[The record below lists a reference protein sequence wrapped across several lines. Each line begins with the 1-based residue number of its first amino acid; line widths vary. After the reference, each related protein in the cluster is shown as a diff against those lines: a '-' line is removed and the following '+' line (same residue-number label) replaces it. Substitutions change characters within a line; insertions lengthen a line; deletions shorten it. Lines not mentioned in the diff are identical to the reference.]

1 MLNASIRA
9 VRDVRFMADHERME
23 HAVRSIATM
32 GEPCEHDDEGLSALL
47 PLEWGLAA
55 ERGQAI
61 LHGFAVH
68 HSQEFRRGH
77 DETERSGSATLVG
90 GFRPWEGLAYA
101 SSRTSFV
108 ICPGTFWEGML
119 MGLQDHIGFTML
131 RPSLGEL
138 RTQMH
143 NN

>member
-47 PLEWGLAA
+47 PPDGVA
-55 ERGQAI
+55 EKRRFF
-61 LHGFAVH
+61 HGFAVH
-68 HSQEFRRGH
+68 HSQEFRRGGRRNI
-77 DETERSGSATLVG
+77 TERSGSATLVG

-108 ICPGTFWEGML
+108 ICPGTPPVGGGPMPTRDSTRWIE
-119 MGLQDHIGFTML
+119 QQEE
-131 RPSLGEL
+131 R
-138 RTQMH
+138 
-143 NN
+143 